1 MPHHAKQ
8 FSVGA
13 EFPNSQPGSLKLHKP
28 GRVRGI
34 QPHRKWRCEAEIRYG
49 PSGALFPRPVP
60 QLAPFMECSNWKYCS
75 VFLSVSHYRARAWTC
90 TLWFADMGQ
99 LLELGQ
105 SPFY

>member
-75 VFLSVSHYRARAWTC
+75 VRIT
-90 TLWFADMGQ
+90 
-99 LLELGQ
+99 
-105 SPFY
+105 